1 MEADR
6 RGFKGV
12 WLCAAI
18 YESQELSPVEKL
30 LLAEIDALTTD
41 ANACYA
47 GNSHFATRL
56 GITVTRADHLLGK
69 LTRLGYIVR
78 VSFDGRVIRRV
89 LAPEYSSNP
98 GHSIAFMMNAQRQ
111 IRSVKNNR
119 AALSETTEQDCD
131 NRQGGTVKNSR
142 ATYIKKI
149 PDENTSLETTTTC
162 NSDSNNQNGS
172 GGEATEASSSRR
184 FLDGDKSSGPQ
195 SDPAAKNP
203 AAALVDQLVREY
215 GLSKKQRQTVEEY
228 STSLGLEYVR
238 RKVEVVK
245 SQPRRN
251 AAGALLAALHDD
263 WQPSIQFKTDA
274 VDGATRLEAS
284 RELAKRMGWEW

>member
-1 MEADR
+1 
-6 RGFKGV
+6 
-12 WLCAAI
+12 
-18 YESQELSPVEKL
+18 
-30 LLAEIDALTTD
+30 
-41 ANACYA
+41 
-47 GNSHFATRL
+47 
-56 GITVTRADHLLGK
+56 
-69 LTRLGYIVR
+69 
-78 VSFDGRVIRRV
+78 
-89 LAPEYSSNP
+89 
-98 GHSIAFMMNAQRQ
+98 MMNAQRQ

-142 ATYIKKI
+142 ATYINKI